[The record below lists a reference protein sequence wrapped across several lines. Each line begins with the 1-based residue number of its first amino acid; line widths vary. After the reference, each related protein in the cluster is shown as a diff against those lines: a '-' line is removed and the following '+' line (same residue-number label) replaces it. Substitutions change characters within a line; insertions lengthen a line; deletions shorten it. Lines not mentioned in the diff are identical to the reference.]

1 MSKPLDNETPGQYV
15 MRLLDMG
22 ESRAQIEQYLLDQG
36 HDLTFIK
43 ELIEATATLRNARR
57 RTLGLS
63 LILAGGIVCFLSFL
77 LTITGV
83 FSGTD
88 GHGFALFGLTSIGVI
103 IAFVGFTYVF

>member
-1 MSKPLDNETPGQYV
+1 MSQPIKDETPGQYV
-15 MRLLDMG
+15 MRLLDLG
-22 ESRAQIEQYLLDQG
+22 EPRAQIEQYLLDHG

-43 ELIEATATLRNARR
+43 ELVDATVALRNARR

-63 LILAGGIVCFLSFL
+63 LILAGGVVCFVSFL

-83 FSGTD
+83 FAGTD

-103 IAFVGFTYVF
+103 VVFIGFTYVF